1 MSKPAQ
7 FTDDPARLAALRALH
22 LLDTQREERF
32 DRITRLATLVFGVP
46 IAAISLIDDKR
57 QWNKSH
63 QGLKNVEV
71 AREESFCAR
80 TIQDPGQA
88 LIVPD
93 TLADPRFASSPAVT
107 GEENIR
113 FYAGYPLL
121 SPDGHALGAFC
132 ICDHEARSF
141 GAENVGP
148 LLDLAKMAEAEL
160 TTTELNTALERL
172 ETAENDYRGI
182 FENVAEG
189 IFRIDLQGHFRNANP
204 AVARVY
210 GYDSPAEF
218 MDLVHDFGRAQQ
230 VDPSKRSKMLY
241 ELEEFGRVKDV
252 ESEIFRRDGA
262 TAWISESIHAV
273 RDAEG
278 TCLYYEG
285 TVHDVTAQ
293 KYATAAQAQ
302 ARDEALRSAQVK
314 SDFLS
319 MMSHEIR
326 TPMHGIIG
334 MTGLLLNTEL
344 KPEQEELVRLIAS
357 CGDNLLSL
365 INNALDFS
373 KIEAGC
379 LELENQPFS
388 LRPCLKEVTDLLSV
402 QAAARGVRLGCEV
415 DPRIPEVLVSD
426 VTRVRQILFNL
437 ISNSVKFTPSGGS
450 VDVVVTGH
458 QVQESVE
465 NHGHAGAVDPWMFHF
480 TVRDTGEGIPE
491 EKLHRLFRPFSQVDA
506 SVSRKHG
513 GTGLGLAICHRLCE
527 MLGGAIWL
535 ESEPGMGSNFE
546 FTIKAAAVPNAA
558 PDAIP
563 KLVPAT
569 NGTLESAA
577 VLARMNGL
585 DGIDHLLKLSGA
597 ELRKI
602 GAPETNGQ
610 HESNGRHEP
619 NGSEPPV
626 SNRLDVPRPKEAA
639 PEPADGAVPVE
650 KSLPTLLSD
659 RPLDP
664 PTGVSDECAAPGGSQ
679 LTKLDILLVE
689 DNPVNQRVAL
699 GLLKQIGCTAR
710 STNNGLEALAA
721 LEAKFFEVILMDI
734 QMPEMDGLEATRE
747 IRRRWPDGPRRPYI
761 IAMTANAMTG
771 DREKC
776 LDAGM
781 DDYITKPVKAI
792 RLKTALEQCCE
803 LRAAVAAVATLPAR
817 NGAHPAVE
825 PAELNRDSLEAL
837 KSLQSEGDNGF
848 LKEMI
853 DLFLA
858 DTPSRLADMDAAL
871 TIGHQQDFV
880 RAVHSIK
887 GASANFGADALHHL
901 CAEIEQMGRAGR
913 MTETGLQLKKLHQE
927 FERVKVALLSE
938 VE

>member
-1 MSKPAQ
+1 MTQPPVQSA
-7 FTDDPARLAALRALH
+7 DELARLAALRALR
-22 LLDTQREERF
+22 LLDTEREERF
-32 DRITRLATLVFGVP
+32 DRITRLAALVFGVP
-46 IAAISLIDDKR
+46 IAAIILIDDKR
-57 QWNKSH
+57 RWAKSH
-63 QGLKNVEV
+63 LGLKSNEGP
-71 AREESFCAR
+71 REGSFCAYAVQEPEE
-80 TIQDPGQA
+80 T
-88 LIVPD
+88 LVVED
-93 TLADPRFASSPAVT
+93 TLADPRFRDCESVT

-113 FYAGYPLL
+113 FYAGQPLL
-121 SPDGHALGAFC
+121 SPDGHVLGTFC
-132 ICDHEARSF
+132 ICDHESRAF
-141 GAENVGP
+141 GDESVAA
-148 LLDLAKMAEAEL
+148 LRDLAKMAEAEL
-160 TTTELNTALERL
+160 TAAELNTALNRL
-172 ETAENDYRGI
+172 QMAEEDYRGI

-189 IFRIDLQGHFRNANP
+189 IFQIEPHGDFRNANP
-204 AVARVY
+204 AVAKVY
-210 GYDSPAEF
+210 GYESPAEF
-218 MDLVHDFGRAQQ
+218 IAQVHDFGRAQQ
-230 VDPSKRSKMLY
+230 VEPVRRSKMLR
-241 ELEEFGRVKDV
+241 ELEEFGRVKDA
-252 ESEIFRRDGA
+252 ESEIFRRDGTA
-262 TAWISESIHAV
+262 AWICESIHAV
-273 RDAEG
+273 RDADG

-285 TVHDVTAQ
+285 TVHDITAQ
-293 KYATAAQAQ
+293 RYATAAQAQ

-357 CGDNLLSL
+357 CGDNLLGL

-379 LELENQPFS
+379 LDLDNQPFS

-458 QVQESVE
+458 QLEETVE
-465 NHGHAGAVDPWMFHF
+465 NHGHTGAIDPWMFHF

-535 ESEPGMGSNFE
+535 ESEPGVGSNFE
-546 FTIKAAAVPNAA
+546 FTIKAAAVPNPAAAA
-558 PDAIP
+558 P
-563 KLVPAT
+563 
-569 NGTLESAA
+569 NAA
-577 VLARMNGL
+577 GQVAGAGL
-585 DGIDHLLKLSGA
+585 QPMAGHS
-597 ELRKI
+597 R
-602 GAPETNGQ
+602 
-610 HESNGRHEP
+610 P
-619 NGSEPPV
+619 NGAHDLAQ
-626 SNRLDVPRPKEAA
+626 NGAWPKPAA
-639 PEPADGAVPVE
+639 PEAAGGDSNGVTPADWLPEGSVNGPVKAGGASTAAGDPNR
-650 KSLPTLLSD
+650 LLSD
-659 RPLDP
+659 QALD
-664 PTGVSDECAAPGGSQ
+664 GLAHGADACAPGGNRLTQ
-679 LTKLDILLVE
+679 LEILLVE

-699 GLLKQIGCTAR
+699 GLLKQIGCTAH
-710 STNNGLEALAA
+710 STNNGVEALQA
-721 LEAKFFEVILMDI
+721 LEAKHYELILMDV

-776 LDAGM
+776 LEAGM

-803 LRAAVAAVATLPAR
+803 LRAAVAAVANLPAR
-817 NGAHPAVE
+817 NGPASGVQ
-825 PAELNRDSLEAL
+825 PASLNRDSLEAL
-837 KSLQSEGDNGF
+837 KSLQSEGDSGF

-853 DLFLA
+853 ELFLA
-858 DTPSRLADMDAAL
+858 DTPSRFADMDAAL
-871 TIGHQQDFV
+871 NLGHQQDFV

-887 GASANFGADALHHL
+887 GASANFGADDLHQL
-901 CAEIEQMGRAGR
+901 CAEIESIGRAGR
-913 MTETGLQLKKLHQE
+913 MAETVPQIKKLHQE
-927 FERVKVALLSE
+927 FERVRVALLAE
-938 VE
+938 V

>member
-1 MSKPAQ
+1 MHLPMSKSAQ
-7 FTDDPARLAALRALH
+7 FTDDPARLAALRALR

-80 TIQDPGQA
+80 TILHPDET
-88 LIVPD
+88 LIVQD
-93 TLADPRFASSPAVT
+93 THADPRFCNSPAVT

-113 FYAGYPLL
+113 FYAGHPLL
-121 SPDGHALGAFC
+121 SPDGHALGAFS
-132 ICDHEARSF
+132 ICDHESRLF
-141 GAENVGP
+141 GEENIAP
-148 LLDLAKMAEAEL
+148 LRDLAKMAEAEL

-172 ETAENDYRGI
+172 QAAENDYRAI

-189 IFRIDLQGHFRNANP
+189 IFQIDLHGHFRNANP

-210 GYDSPAEF
+210 GYESPAEF
-218 MDLVHDFGRAQQ
+218 IDQVHDFGRAQQ

-262 TAWISESIHAV
+262 TAWICESIHAV
-273 RDAEG
+273 RGEDG
-278 TCLYYEG
+278 SCLYYEG
-285 TVHDVTAQ
+285 TVHDVTTHR
-293 KYATAAQAQ
+293 YATAAQAQ
-302 ARDEALRSAQVK
+302 ARDEALHSAQVK

-357 CGDNLLSL
+357 CGDNLLGL

-379 LELENQPFS
+379 LELDNQPFS

-437 ISNSVKFTPSGGS
+437 ISNSMKFTPSGGS

-458 QVQESVE
+458 QVEESVE
-465 NHGHAGAVDPWMFHF
+465 NHGHAGAIDPWMFHF

-558 PDAIP
+558 PSA
-563 KLVPAT
+563 VPEPGPA
-569 NGTLESAA
+569 NKGGLEPAA

-585 DGIDHLLKLSGA
+585 DDIDHLLKANGI
-597 ELRKI
+597 EPRKN
-602 GAPETNGQ
+602 GAPETNG
-610 HESNGRHEP
+610 RHEL
-619 NGSEPPV
+619 NGGHEP
-626 SNRLDVPRPKEAA
+626 SVP
-639 PEPADGAVPVE
+639 PA
-650 KSLPTLLSD
+650 
-659 RPLDP
+659 
-664 PTGVSDECAAPGGSQ
+664 
-679 LTKLDILLVE
+679 
-689 DNPVNQRVAL
+689 
-699 GLLKQIGCTAR
+699 
-710 STNNGLEALAA
+710 
-721 LEAKFFEVILMDI
+721 
-734 QMPEMDGLEATRE
+734 
-747 IRRRWPDGPRRPYI
+747 
-761 IAMTANAMTG
+761 
-771 DREKC
+771 
-776 LDAGM
+776 
-781 DDYITKPVKAI
+781 
-792 RLKTALEQCCE
+792 
-803 LRAAVAAVATLPAR
+803 PAR
-817 NGAHPAVE
+817 NGRRSGAGQRSVA
-825 PAELNRDSLEAL
+825 
-837 KSLQSEGDNGF
+837 
-848 LKEMI
+848 
-853 DLFLA
+853 
-858 DTPSRLADMDAAL
+858 
-871 TIGHQQDFV
+871 
-880 RAVHSIK
+880 RA
-887 GASANFGADALHHL
+887 
-901 CAEIEQMGRAGR
+901 
-913 MTETGLQLKKLHQE
+913 
-927 FERVKVALLSE
+927 
-938 VE
+938 

>member
-1 MSKPAQ
+1 M
-7 FTDDPARLAALRALH
+7 R
-22 LLDTQREERF
+22 DT
-32 DRITRLATLVFGVP
+32 
-46 IAAISLIDDKR
+46 S
-57 QWNKSH
+57 
-63 QGLKNVEV
+63 
-71 AREESFCAR
+71 
-80 TIQDPGQA
+80 
-88 LIVPD
+88 
-93 TLADPRFASSPAVT
+93 
-107 GEENIR
+107 
-113 FYAGYPLL
+113 
-121 SPDGHALGAFC
+121 GA
-132 ICDHEARSF
+132 
-141 GAENVGP
+141 
-148 LLDLAKMAEAEL
+148 
-160 TTTELNTALERL
+160 
-172 ETAENDYRGI
+172 
-182 FENVAEG
+182 
-189 IFRIDLQGHFRNANP
+189 
-204 AVARVY
+204 
-210 GYDSPAEF
+210 
-218 MDLVHDFGRAQQ
+218 
-230 VDPSKRSKMLY
+230 
-241 ELEEFGRVKDV
+241 
-252 ESEIFRRDGA
+252 
-262 TAWISESIHAV
+262 
-273 RDAEG
+273 
-278 TCLYYEG
+278 CLYYEG
-285 TVHDVTAQ
+285 TVHDITAQ
-293 KYATAAQAQ
+293 RYAAAAQAQ
-302 ARDEALRSAQVK
+302 ARDEALKSAQVK

-357 CGDNLLSL
+357 CGDNLLGL

-388 LRPCLKEVTDLLSV
+388 LRPCLKEVVDLLSV
-402 QAAARGVRLGCEV
+402 QSAARGVKLGCEV

-437 ISNSVKFTPSGGS
+437 ISNSVKFTPAGGT

-458 QVQESVE
+458 QIEEAVE
-465 NHGHAGAVDPWMFHF
+465 NHGHAGAIDPWLFHF

-546 FTIKAAAVPNAA
+546 FTIKAAAVPNPPGAVIPMPVMGGAA
-558 PDAIP
+558 PLP
-563 KLVPAT
+563 
-569 NGTLESAA
+569 NG
-577 VLARMNGL
+577 ARLGN
-585 DGIDHLLKLSGA
+585 
-597 ELRKI
+597 
-602 GAPETNGQ
+602 GAPE
-610 HESNGRHEP
+610 SNGAPE
-619 NGSEPPV
+619 V
-626 SNRLDVPRPKEAA
+626 NRLPENGAA
-639 PEPADGAVPVE
+639 SPAAAGGAR
-650 KSLPTLLSD
+650 LPDAAAGGGNGNGNGNGAALLAD
-659 RPLDP
+659 RPLDQP
-664 PTGVSDECAAPGGSQ
+664 AAAEGAANASAAEGNR

-721 LEAKFFEVILMDI
+721 LEAQPYEVILMDI
-734 QMPEMDGLEATRE
+734 QMPEMDGLEATKE
-747 IRRRWPDGPRRPYI
+747 IRRRWPEGPRRPYI

-781 DDYITKPVKAI
+781 DDYISKPVKAI

-817 NGAHPAVE
+817 NGSHPAVQ

-837 KSLQSEGDNGF
+837 KSLQSEGDSGF

-858 DTPSRLADMDAAL
+858 DTPSRFADMEAAL

-887 GASANFGADALHHL
+887 GASANFGADDLHQL
-901 CAEIEQMGRAGR
+901 CAEIEKTGRAGR
-913 MTETGLQLKKLHQE
+913 MTETGPQIRKLHQE
-927 FERVKVALLSE
+927 FERVRVALLAE
-938 VE
+938 VD